1 MVSDVEEKQICCPFS
16 AGDLKAALIHVLVI
30 LRVDQI
36 TVCFFKRIACGYEV
50 TENHHSTRQREDHA
64 HHRSREIRSRFRRGD
79 RVRSQPS
86 AGSGWR
92 FRPPV
97 RAG

>member
-50 TENHHSTRQREDHA
+50 TENHHSTRQLL
-64 HHRSREIRSRFRRGD
+64 
-79 RVRSQPS
+79 S
-86 AGSGWR
+86 ALWIFFKPLMSSFFWSYGTCT
-92 FRPPV
+92 V
-97 RAG
+97 